1 MIAAGVLAA
10 ALSTAPANP
19 HAAVLHDFDQRVA
32 VYAKLH
38 HAAES
43 QLPKLKPTA
52 SPEAITRHVR
62 ELGDRIRQLRT
73 AARQG
78 DIFTPAIAAE
88 FHRLIGVTMGGA
100 EAGRIRDSLKSAEP
114 VKLALEVN
122 DPYPPGVPLQS
133 TPPTLLLNLP
143 ELPREVRYQVVSGA
157 LVLHDIG
164 ANLVVDFLPDA
175 IPVVR

>member
-1 MIAAGVLAA
+1 MIAGALALV
-10 ALSTAPANP
+10 LSTAPINP

-32 VYAKLH
+32 AYIKLH
-38 HAAES
+38 HAAEAR
-43 QLPKLKPTA
+43 LPKLKPTS
-52 SPEAITRHVR
+52 SPEAIKRHES
-62 ELGDRIRQLRT
+62 ELGDRIRQLRS

-88 FHRLIGVTMGGA
+88 MHRLISITMGGV
-100 EAGRIRDSLKSAEP
+100 EAARIRESLKSAEP
-114 VKLALEVN
+114 VHLALKVN

-143 ELPREVRYQVVSGA
+143 ELPPELRYQVVSGA
-157 LVLHDIG
+157 LVLHDVA

-175 IPVVR
+175 IPLAP